1 MAFIQREVL
10 CSQKCQIKWS
20 KTISW
25 QLGDKC
31 RQNIIT
37 LFQFS
42 IYIKLQTSVISVQN
56 VEVDYCVSQFCE
68 LTHNCASPSKSC
80 WIV

>member
-1 MAFIQREVL
+1 MAFIQREFL

-42 IYIKLQTSVISVQN
+42 IYIKLQTSVISV
-56 VEVDYCVSQFCE
+56 
-68 LTHNCASPSKSC
+68 
-80 WIV
+80 

>member
-42 IYIKLQTSVISVQN
+42 IYIKLQTSVISV
-56 VEVDYCVSQFCE
+56 
-68 LTHNCASPSKSC
+68 
-80 WIV
+80 